1 MTSAYSATAFDDR
14 RPISMSFRHSQSGT
28 PSSPHTPQHH
38 LRSNNSSFASTSS
51 ASTSFRGEEDAIIF
65 EFGSRW
71 LRAGFEGEST
81 PMCVVGCGPE
91 ESRRVGD
98 YRGWL
103 KGNNETDTSRSRL
116 AKTEAWTGA
125 YELWNM
131 DLRNMDLALVDDKI
145 ERMVRETYNKYLLTD
160 AGTSRLVLVL
170 PSLIPHPLLS
180 SLLSTLFSRWRF
192 PSITLLTSAP
202 MAVTAAGLRSAL
214 VVDIG
219 WAETIISGVYEYRE
233 MTVRRST
240 RAMKSLLQE
249 TGRLLTRLS
258 NDSGASQSADEISV
272 NFELCEEVASRFLW
286 CRPKAVPKS
295 STENSEQQPAEP
307 HEDDAETTDQ
317 RDAPLSDETV
327 SLPYPSGFGTTYIDI
342 PFSKL
347 AEPVEKVL
355 FAEGLAECELDDE
368 EKPLSLLVYN
378 ALLSLPP
385 DVRGTCMSRIIFIG
399 GGSNVPGI
407 RQRILKDVASL
418 VEKYGWSP
426 VRGTVIEQ
434 QRQKLQS
441 LSLSQSQISAVT
453 KQEAMN
459 EPSDSGTEKSASE
472 LQEDDEEVDPIEQK
486 IRRNNKEKDVKPPVQ
501 GVLREVESLGPWA
514 GASLLTSLK
523 IRGLVEIEREK
534 YLQHGLAGATRELE
548 MHGHAP
554 DRRLGL
560 RTGGDRSSWTLAG
573 WG

>member
-1 MTSAYSATAFDDR
+1 MTSTSSTSAFDDR
-14 RPISMSFRHSQSGT
+14 RPISMSFRHSQSGR
-28 PSSPHTPQHH
+28 PDSPHTPQHH

-103 KGNNETDTSRSRL
+103 RSNNETDTSRLRPVK
-116 AKTEAWTGA
+116 ADDWTGA
-125 YELWNM
+125 YELWKM
-131 DLRNMDLALVDDKI
+131 DVRDMDMALIDDKI
-145 ERMVRETYNKYLLTD
+145 ERMFRETYNKYLLTD

-170 PSLIPHPLLS
+170 PSIMPHPLLS

-202 MAVTAAGLRSAL
+202 MAVVAAGLRSSL

-219 WAETIISGVYEYRE
+219 WAETVVSGIYEYRE
-233 MTVRRST
+233 MAVKRST

-249 TGRLLTRLS
+249 TGRFLTRLS
-258 NDSGASQSADEISV
+258 DDSGAAQSADEISV
-272 NFELCEEVASRFLW
+272 PYELCEEIASRFLW
-286 CRPKAVPKS
+286 CKPKTASQGSAATPQ
-295 STENSEQQPAEP
+295 QQPAEAQK
-307 HEDDAETTDQ
+307 DDAGAADQHTTSHS
-317 RDAPLSDETV
+317 DATV
-327 SLPYPSGFGTTYIDI
+327 SLPSPSGSGSIYIDL

-355 FAEGLAECELDDE
+355 FAEGLADCELDDE
-368 EKPLSLLVYN
+368 EKPLSLLVYH

-399 GGSNVPGI
+399 GGSNIPGV
-407 RQRILKDVASL
+407 RQRILQDVAFL

-426 VRGTVIEQ
+426 VRGKVIEQ
-434 QRQKLQS
+434 QRQKLES
-441 LSLSQSQISAVT
+441 LRLSQSTMPTVT
-453 KQEAMN
+453 NQEGAN
-459 EPSDSGTEKSASE
+459 EAPDSVAERPNPAA
-472 LQEDDEEVDPIEQK
+472 QAEEEIDPIEQK
-486 IRRNNKEKDVKPPVQ
+486 IRRNNKDKDTHPPVQ
-501 GVLREVESLGPWA
+501 GILREVESLGPWA

-534 YLQHGLAGATRELE
+534 YLQHGLAGASRDLE
-548 MHGHAP
+548 HGHAP
-554 DRRLGL
+554 DRRSGL

>member
-1 MTSAYSATAFDDR
+1 MTSTSSTSAFDDR
-14 RPISMSFRHSQSGT
+14 RPISMSFRHSQSGR
-28 PSSPHTPQHH
+28 PDSPHTPQHH

-65 EFGSRW
+65 EFGARW

-103 KGNNETDTSRSRL
+103 RSNNETDSSRSQPVK
-116 AKTEAWTGA
+116 ADEWAGA
-125 YELWNM
+125 YELWKM
-131 DLRNMDLALVDDKI
+131 DVRDMDMALIDDKI
-145 ERMVRETYNKYLLTD
+145 ERMFRETYNKYLLTD

-170 PSLIPHPLLS
+170 PSIMPHPLLS

-202 MAVTAAGLRSAL
+202 MAVVAAGLRSGL

-219 WAETIISGVYEYRE
+219 WAETVVSGIYEYRE
-233 MTVRRST
+233 MAVKRST

-249 TGRLLTRLS
+249 TGRFLTRLS
-258 NDSGASQSADEISV
+258 VDSGAAQSADEISV
-272 NFELCEEVASRFLW
+272 HYELCEEIASRFLW
-286 CRPKAVPKS
+286 CKPKAASQGFTATPQ
-295 STENSEQQPAEP
+295 QQPAEARE
-307 HEDDAETTDQ
+307 EDAGAADQHTISHSDA
-317 RDAPLSDETV
+317 TV
-327 SLPYPSGFGTTYIDI
+327 SLPSPSGSGSTYIDL

-355 FAEGLAECELDDE
+355 FAEGLADCELDDE
-368 EKPLSLLVYN
+368 ERPLPLLVYH

-385 DVRGTCMSRIIFIG
+385 DVRGTCMSRIVFIG
-399 GGSNVPGI
+399 GGSNIPGV
-407 RQRILKDVASL
+407 RQRILQDVAFL

-426 VRGTVIEQ
+426 VRGKVIEQ
-434 QRQKLQS
+434 QRQKLEG
-441 LSLSQSQISAVT
+441 LRLSQPTKPTVT
-453 KQEAMN
+453 KQAGEN
-459 EPSDSGTEKSASE
+459 ETPDAAAERSTPDAQAE
-472 LQEDDEEVDPIEQK
+472 EEVDPIEQK
-486 IRRNNKEKDVKPPVQ
+486 IRRNNKDKDTHPPVH

-534 YLQHGLAGATRELE
+534 YLQHGLAGASRDLE
-548 MHGHAP
+548 HGYAP
-554 DRRLGL
+554 DRRSGL